1 MNPFMLAVEKDNV
14 EVVKAMMKEDPGLMS
29 LAVGSGTTVIHW
41 ALEEGHHRNA
51 FFKVLCFCFFMF
63 VTLNCVYINYISSLD
78 SETSEIYRV
87 QIESSFTLHI
97 KTT

>member
-51 FFKVLCFCFFMF
+51 FFKVLYFFFMF
-63 VTLNCVYINYISSLD
+63 VTLNCVYQFHFISRQWNL
-78 SETSEIYRV
+78 
-87 QIESSFTLHI
+87 
-97 KTT
+97 

>member
-51 FFKVLCFCFFMF
+51 FFKVLCFC
-63 VTLNCVYINYISSLD
+63 LCLSLLIVYINFISSLD
-78 SETSEIYRV
+78 SGTSEIYRV

>member
-1 MNPFMLAVEKDNV
+1 MLAVEKDNV
-14 EVVKAMMKEDPGLMS
+14 KVVKAMMKEDPGLMS

-51 FFKVLCFCFFMF
+51 FFKVLYFFF
-63 VTLNCVYINYISSLD
+63 LCLSLLIVYINFISSLD
-78 SETSEIYRV
+78 SGTSEIYRV
-87 QIESSFTLHI
+87 QIESTFTLHI